1 MANPTWPSTLPP
13 PLADSSASFGAPNNV
28 IETGMETGSPKRRR
42 RFTAV
47 EISFTC
53 TLKLSQAQLAV
64 LETFYYTTLAQV
76 LPFDWTDFRTGATA
90 TYCFTKDGYTSSY
103 IQGSIDRWAVSLKL
117 ARKP

>member
-1 MANPTWPSTLPP
+1 MANPTWPSTLPAP
-13 PLADSSASFGAPNNV
+13 QADSSASFGAPNNV

-47 EISFTC
+47 EIAFTC
-53 TLKLSQAQLAV
+53 TLKLSKTQLAT

-76 LPFDWTDFRTGATA
+76 LPFDWTDFRTGSTA

-103 IQGSIDRWAVSLKL
+103 IQGSIDRWSVSMKL